1 MRRRLLGVAL
11 LSTACAMSLSEAAP
25 TQPAGATAAA
35 IAYPQTKRTDLVETQ
50 FGVHVADPYR
60 WLENDVRTDA
70 DVRQWVDAQNGVTN
84 AFLAKLPGRQALK
97 ARLTQLFDYE
107 RFAAPEKKGGRY
119 FYTHNSGLQNQGVL
133 FVRDQVGG
141 EGRVLI
147 DPNPWSKD
155 GATALAEWE
164 PNEQGTRLLY
174 AIQDGGTDW
183 RTLKVRDVATGK
195 DLSDEIKWV
204 KFSGLSW
211 AKDGSGF
218 YYSRFAAP
226 KGGGTYQ
233 SLNENQQVYFHK
245 LGTKQTGDRLMYA
258 TPKRPELNH
267 GAQVSDDGRWL
278 VVTSSSGTDDRYEV
292 TLVDLK
298 RPAAKPRVLIPG
310 FEHNWSYIGNRGS
323 AFYFITDANAPR
335 QKIVS
340 LDVAQT
346 KPKSQVIVP
355 EDTATL
361 DSANVVGG
369 ELIATYLADAKTEVR
384 VYGLGGALVRKVA

>member
-195 DLSDEIKWV
+195 DLSDEIK
-204 KFSGLSW
+204 FSGLSW
-211 AKDGSGF
+211 AKDGRGF
-218 YYSRFAAP
+218 YYSRFPEP
-226 KGGGTYQ
+226 KSGGTYQ
-233 SLNENQQVYFHK
+233 SLNQHQQIYFHK
-245 LGTKQTGDRLMYA
+245 LGTAQSTDRLLFA
-258 TPKRPELNH
+258 TPKKPELNH
-267 GAQVSDDGRWL
+267 VAQVSDDGRWL
-278 VVTSSSGTDDRYEV
+278 VIFSSSGTDSRYQV
-292 TLVDLK
+292 TLIDLK
-298 RPAAKPRVLIPG
+298 AAKAAPRVLVRG
-310 FEHNWSYIGNRGS
+310 FANNWGLIGNRGS
-323 AFYFITDANAPR
+323 TFYFVTDKGAPR
-335 QKIVS
+335 QKIVT
-340 LDVAQT
+340 LDVARA
-346 KPKSQVIVP
+346 KPLARTIVS
-355 EDTATL
+355 EDAASWWRPISPTPRPRSGCCRPA
-361 DSANVVGG
+361 AH
-369 ELIATYLADAKTEVR
+369 
-384 VYGLGGALVRKVA
+384 